1 MAKKHLIIA
10 GHGPRKNGTFDPGAS
25 GLIKQGEH
33 KFISQKFFKS
43 MKKYATK
50 DFIFIS
56 EYNVFDRG
64 NVVAL
69 ARSYGL
75 DTTVTELHF
84 DASSSK
90 SASGG
95 HVIIY
100 SQFEPDAMDL
110 RIRDAIDKMVGV
122 RYSHRGHKGISGR
135 SNLGNVNRT
144 ASGDRRGSVNYRLV
158 ELGFGTNAKDVDV
171 MTNKTDQYAKEL
183 VKAILNTSKVESNET
198 KPAKPK
204 PKQSSEQ
211 VARAISKGLGGWG
224 NNPERARKLKA
235 AGYNPDAIQRRV
247 NDILKESTPTVSVP
261 KKKSS
266 EEVAQEIAKGTGGW
280 GNNPD
285 RAAKLRRQGYDASS
299 IQNRVNEILMG
310 KTSKPK
316 GLTSSQINSYARQ
329 VLKGIDD
336 NGKRIPNG
344 RPARAKHFGI
354 SANDMDRVQEKVN
367 RSL

>member
-1 MAKKHLIIA
+1 MKHLIIV
-10 GHGPRKNGTFDPGAS
+10 GHGPRKDGTFDPGAS
-25 GLIKQGEH
+25 GLISQGEY
-33 KFISQKFFKS
+33 KFISQKFFKA

-50 DFIFIS
+50 DFIFHS
-56 EYNVFDRG
+56 SYNVFDKG
-64 NVVAL
+64 NIVAL

-90 SASGG
+90 DASGG

-110 RIRDAIDKMVGV
+110 RLRDAIEKNVGV

-135 SNLGNVNRT
+135 HNLANVNRA
-144 ASGDRRGSVNYRLV
+144 ASGDRRGSINYRLV

-171 MTNKTDQYAKEL
+171 MTNKTDAYAKDI

-198 KPAKPK
+198 IPLKPK
-204 PKQSSEQ
+204 PAQSAEQ

-224 NNPERARKLKA
+224 NNPERSRKLKE

-247 NDILKESTPTVSVP
+247 NDILLGDSKDYTVP

-266 EEVAQEIAKGTGGW
+266 EQVAQEIAKGQGGW

-285 RAAKLRRQGYDASS
+285 RAAKLRRQGYDANA
-299 IQNRVNEILMG
+299 IQSRVNDILMG
-310 KTSKPK
+310 NKSKPK
-316 GLTSSQINSYARQ
+316 GLTTSQINSYARQ

-336 NGKRIPNG
+336 NGKRIPKG

-354 SANDMDRVQEKVN
+354 SAVDMDKVQEKVN